1 MQTSL
6 NTQRLTYKIPPRNYT
21 NMSSVYN
28 IKVMENFT
36 SVNSLAL
43 STPPNTQNNELL
55 NNELI
60 IFELLLLVFT

>member
-1 MQTSL
+1 
-6 NTQRLTYKIPPRNYT
+6 
-21 NMSSVYN
+21 MSSVYN

-55 NNELI
+55 NNEFI